1 MKMPDKKAVT
11 EELFLGFTKH
21 ELIDSALGVGIKIAV
36 AAATLVIGLWITNF
50 IVKKINKVLH
60 KRDMDESLRG
70 FLCSL
75 TSVGLKVLIII
86 TAIGQLGIEMTS
98 FVAILA
104 AAGLAIGMAFS
115 GTLSN
120 FAGGVMLLIFRP
132 FVVGDLVNVQGEEGI
147 VHEILIFNTVLH
159 TPDNKVIILANG
171 VVANGTITNY
181 TKADKRRVDWVF
193 GIGYGEDLKVAK
205 DLLQKFTSE
214 DERIISDPQA
224 PLVVLGE
231 LGDSS
236 VNITVRAWTKT
247 ENYWGVYFA
256 MNERVY
262 NEFEASGLSIPYP
275 QMDVHMKQEA

>member
-1 MKMPDKKAVT
+1 MPEKNAVA
-11 EELFLGFTKH
+11 EELILGFSK
-21 ELIDSALGVGIKIAV
+21 EEIIDSVVAVGIKVVI
-36 AAATLVIGLWITNF
+36 AAAILFIGLWITKF

-60 KRDMDESLRG
+60 KREMDESLRG

-75 TSVGLKVLIII
+75 TSVGMKALIII

-132 FVVGDLVNVQGEEGI
+132 FVVGDLILVQGEEG
-147 VHEILIFNTVLH
+147 VVKEILIFNTILH
-159 TPDNKVIILANG
+159 TLDNKVIILANG
-171 VVANGTITNY
+171 AVANGTIVNY

-193 GIGYGEDLKVAK
+193 GIGYGDDLKAARN
-205 DLLQKFTSE
+205 LLEKFTSE
-214 DERIISDPQA
+214 DERIVSDPEA
-224 PLVVLGE
+224 PLIVLGE

-247 ENYWGVYFA
+247 ENYWGVFFD

-262 NEFEASGLSIPYP
+262 NEFEAAGLSIPFP
-275 QMDVHMKQEA
+275 QMDVHMKKEA

>member
-1 MKMPDKKAVT
+1 MPENNNVEVAKDLIFGFSKNEVVDSLVAV
-11 EELFLGFTKH
+11 GTKV
-21 ELIDSALGVGIKIAV
+21 LIAIAI
-36 AAATLVIGLWITNF
+36 LLIGLWITKF
-50 IVKKINKVLH
+50 IVKKINKLLS
-60 KRDMDESLRG
+60 KRDMDASLRG
-70 FLCSL
+70 FLCSM
-75 TSVGLKVLIII
+75 TSVGLKVMIVI

-98 FVAILA
+98 FVAIIA

-132 FVVGDLVNVQGEEGI
+132 FVIGDLVNVQGEEGL
-147 VHEILIFNTVLH
+147 VKEILIFNTILY
-159 TPDNKVIILANG
+159 TLDNKVIILANG
-171 VVANGTITNY
+171 AVANGTIVNY

-193 GIGYGEDLKVAK
+193 GIGYGDDLKAAK
-205 DLLQKFTSE
+205 VLLEKFTSE
-214 DERIISDPQA
+214 DERIISDPEA

-247 ENYWGVYFA
+247 DNYWGVFFD

-262 NEFEASGLSIPYP
+262 NEFEAAGLSIPFP
-275 QMDVHMKQEA
+275 QMDVHMKKDA